1 MKKILIIEDN
11 QIVANVYR
19 NKLAVEGYQI
29 EVALDGEN
37 GLKMMRTFQPD
48 IMILDLMLPK
58 MSGVDVIKEVR
69 GEADFAK
76 LPIIVFSNTYLTNL
90 IQEAWKAGANKC
102 LSKASCSPK
111 EILDVVRH
119 TIGDSET
126 MTKTR
131 QPAEGLTEKMV
142 KGERLAA
149 GGVQDAAFQADLRKS
164 FIASLPATLSTLR
177 AGLQSLVKAG
187 NEMAQLKQ
195 IYELYRRLHALTGN
209 AGIAGL
215 IQISKMSDAVE
226 ALLKELYENPKNI
239 NSSTLRSVAA
249 GVDFLG
255 FLFERGIA
263 PEKQEV
269 PSGNILVVDDE
280 PISRRAIVYAL
291 EKAHLQSITAEE
303 PERRPQIAG
312 GKKFRPRVPRRGH
325 ARHDRLRALLQTAH
339 PAAAQKDPRRFR
351 HRVERLRQ
359 PHQLHDGRRQRFHR
373 QTVSLHRTHRQ
384 GPHPHPARQIAA
396 GKINRGVEI
405 NLARARSSAW
415 CAQLQ
420 SITPRL
426 FHYHQAGTIFYA

>member
-19 NKLAVEGYQI
+19 NKLAVEGYQTEI
-29 EVALDGEN
+29 ALDGET

-102 LSKASCSPK
+102 LSKASCSPQ

-119 TIGDSET
+119 TVGDSGT
-126 MTKTR
+126 MPKTR
-131 QPAEGLTEKMV
+131 SAEDLAEIKV
-142 KGERLAA
+142 KSTKLAA

-164 FIASLPATLSTLR
+164 FIEGLPATLTTLR

-187 NEMAQLKQ
+187 DEMAQLKQ

-215 IQISKMSDAVE
+215 TQISKMSDAVE
-226 ALLKELYENPKNI
+226 ALLKELYEKPKNI
-239 NSSTLRSVAA
+239 NPSTLRTVAA
-249 GVDFLG
+249 SVDFLG
-255 FLFERGIA
+255 FLFDRGIA

-269 PSGNILVVDDE
+269 PAGAILVVDDE

-291 EKAHLQSITAEE
+291 EKAHLQSISAEE
-303 PERRPQIAG
+303 PNAAFKLLEEKKFDLVFLDVDMPGMTGYELCTKLRTLPQHIKTPVVFVTALSDFDSRTNSLMAG
-312 GKKFRPRVPRRGH
+312 GNDFIAKPFLFIELTVK
-325 ARHDRLRALLQTAH
+325 ALIYILRAKLQ
-339 PAAAQKDPRRFR
+339 PVK
-351 HRVERLRQ
+351 
-359 PHQLHDGRRQRFHR
+359 
-373 QTVSLHRTHRQ
+373 
-384 GPHPHPARQIAA
+384 
-396 GKINRGVEI
+396 
-405 NLARARSSAW
+405 
-415 CAQLQ
+415 
-420 SITPRL
+420 
-426 FHYHQAGTIFYA
+426 